1 MAFEPEFELP
11 LSENHNNCISPST
24 VLDFRRLLLIRFLT
38 LTFVVCLHLLFVCF
52 CCLSVFVACLLLLL
66 VCFCCWFAFV
76 CFCCLFAYIDICWH
90 RMPASHR
97 IAYSPRCQTSRVT
110 QTGFQKFSP
119 SLSASQWA
127 CMLMMLRCISG
138 QLRTTHIMHTTN
150 KQANDAVEVGR
161 KCDNVY
167 RLKSPFQYMLSCSSR
182 TAYCTSWSLIS
193 ISVSF

>member
-97 IAYSPRCQTSRVT
+97 IAYSPRCQTRRVT
-110 QTGFQKFSP
+110 QTGFQKFSS
-119 SLSASQWA
+119 SLSAPQWA
-127 CMLMMLRCISG
+127 CRLRMH
-138 QLRTTHIMHTTN
+138 LRATQNNSYNARN
-150 KQANDAVEVGR
+150 KQASATI
-161 KCDNVY
+161 KQMMQLKKTWQYVY
-167 RLKSPFQYMLSCSSR
+167 IK
-182 TAYCTSWSLIS
+182 A
-193 ISVSF
+193 